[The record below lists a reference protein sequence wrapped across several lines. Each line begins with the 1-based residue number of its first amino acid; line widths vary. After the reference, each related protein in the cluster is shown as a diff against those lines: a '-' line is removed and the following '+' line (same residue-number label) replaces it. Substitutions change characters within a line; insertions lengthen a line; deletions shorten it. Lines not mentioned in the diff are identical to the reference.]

1 MEILDKTPA
10 IIGYAIIK
18 AEDGS
23 VEEIKGSSASPLGDL
38 TAYFSSAG
46 DVMVNS
52 LSLGILNYVS
62 LGYGS
67 NRLVIFLYGAKFFG
81 LEIERDTAPLEFI
94 AQIRSAMDAALK
106 PKFELPH
113 SIISKVQQINLLVDE
128 FGSPDNKTHWQD
140 LLSQGLA
147 ILGGEILLYIGI
159 VEGQL
164 TFTDKPPEDK
174 ENDFVQGLR
183 AIIDFLVKKGV
194 LEMGSAQARGKV
206 QAVIERM
213 K

>member
-1 MEILDKTPA
+1 MEILDKIPTL
-10 IIGYAIIK
+10 IGYAIIR

-23 VEEIKGSSASPLGDL
+23 VEEIKGSSASSLGDL

-46 DVMVNS
+46 DVIVNS
-52 LSLGILNYVS
+52 LSLGTLNYVA

-67 NRLVIFLYGAKFFG
+67 NRLVIFPYGAKFFG
-81 LEIERDTAPLEFI
+81 LEIERDKAPLEFI
-94 AQIRSAMDAALK
+94 AQIRSAMDAELR
-106 PKFELPH
+106 PKFELPR

-128 FGSPDNKTHWQD
+128 FGSPDNMIHWRD

-147 ILGGEILLYIGI
+147 ILGGEILLYVGI
-159 VEGQL
+159 VEGKL
-164 TFTDKPPEDK
+164 TFIDKPPEDK
-174 ENDFVQGLR
+174 EDNFVQGLR

-194 LEMGSAQARGKV
+194 LEMGSAHARAKV